1 MRTFA
6 QKPTVNQQ
14 NTSAKSTMPGRAQF
28 GRSREVSSILHLQ
41 GTIGNKAVQRLLET
55 NTRNVKGDS
64 TTKTARLG
72 HDFSR
77 IPVHAGA
84 RSNIQPKLKV
94 NAPGD
99 QYEQEAD
106 RVADQVMKMP
116 DPAWPTQQH
125 SMNVP
130 APCRTAADK
139 VMRQP
144 NPRETE
150 KEIDIEKRR
159 TMLKLVCPEC
169 EDLLQA
175 KEASSEG
182 VRVST
187 EFESQ
192 IESVKG
198 EGIPLPES
206 VRAYFEPKFGYDFSN
221 VKIHSNA
228 RAGDTARRMNALA
241 YTMGRHIV
249 FAPGQFAPY
258 SHEGKKL
265 LAHELT
271 HVVQQSASS
280 RLSDMASTFATKT
293 NSGGEL
299 PQESIVSSIA
309 RQSDRDLHEG
319 GF

>member
-187 EFESQ
+187 EFEISNRECERRGNSFARICASVLRAQ
-192 IESVKG
+192 VRLRLQQCENPQQCESRRYCAAD
-198 EGIPLPES
+198 ERPCL
-206 VRAYFEPKFGYDFSN
+206 YDGSSYRLCSWAICT
-221 VKIHSNA
+221 V
-228 RAGDTARRMNALA
+228 LA
-241 YTMGRHIV
+241 
-249 FAPGQFAPY
+249 
-258 SHEGKKL
+258 
-265 LAHELT
+265 
-271 HVVQQSASS
+271 
-280 RLSDMASTFATKT
+280 
-293 NSGGEL
+293 
-299 PQESIVSSIA
+299 
-309 RQSDRDLHEG
+309 
-319 GF
+319 